1 MYNSDYRG
9 WNNDLKHLE
18 FKNSYM
24 IPNLVNFLKDSQTD
38 IFWKFYL
45 ATIYI
50 WGHLNNDTISK
61 NVIPVLVN
69 FLKDSQTKI
78 FGNFA

>member
-1 MYNSDYRG
+1 MYISDYRG
-9 WNNDLKHLE
+9 RNNDLKHLE

-45 ATIYI
+45 ATIYF
-50 WGHLNNDTISK
+50 WGHLK
-61 NVIPVLVN
+61 NCTSLD
-69 FLKDSQTKI
+69 DSDFKKCDSS
-78 FGNFA
+78 FGKFPERLSD

>member
-1 MYNSDYRG
+1 MYISDYRG
-9 WNNDLKHLE
+9 RNNDLKHLE

-45 ATIYI
+45 ATIYF
-50 WGHLNNDTISK
+50 WGHLNNDTNSD
-61 NVIPVLVN
+61 
-69 FLKDSQTKI
+69 DSDFKKCDSS
-78 FGNFA
+78 FGKFPERLSD

>member
-1 MYNSDYRG
+1 MYISDHRG
-9 WNNDLKHLE
+9 RNNDLNHLE

-45 ATIYI
+45 ATIYFL
-50 WGHLNNDTISK
+50 GHLYNDNNSD
-61 NVIPVLVN
+61 
-69 FLKDSQTKI
+69 DSDFKKCDSS
-78 FGNFA
+78 FGQFPERLSH